1 MNSSTYGNSTRVLLP
16 DYWTE
21 PAALMVVRLF
31 LEVGIAFFGVLGN
44 IVVLIVMTKHSYMN
58 FPMTSYIVDLAVA
71 DLGILAINFPFAVI
85 KEQIRNQWVLG
96 EFLCLTLY
104 PLCEVFYGVSVWSI
118 TAVAVERYRSIVGTA
133 SLVHQTSK
141 RGVVAIL
148 TTIWVTSF
156 LVITLPVLLS
166 IKYFPGYKACVT
178 EFSPQSMSQ
187 LYFTTEVIFW
197 FVLPLGVISYT
208 YYKISRRIA
217 QSNEFHRNMQNQLDQ
232 QQSASGRRKLDATR
246 QNNKAKKILTPLVV
260 VFTATM
266 LPPNIFRLV
275 IAFVPAVSW
284 NRYFPVLYNI
294 FIILSVAHS
303 AINPVIYCMVSKEF
317 RQGVKK
323 IIPKCLRNRVFSRKS
338 SRNITACSTSTFTLK
353 NTERFPEIELL
364 DIQKIITERY
374 TR

>member
-1 MNSSTYGNSTRVLLP
+1 MNSSTYGNSTRLLLP

-71 DLGILAINFPFAVI
+71 DLGILAINFPFAVM
-85 KEQIRNQWVLG
+85 KEQIRNQWVFG

-156 LVITLPVLLS
+156 LVIALPVLLS
-166 IKYFPGYKACVT
+166 IEYFSVYKTCVT
-178 EFSPQSMSQ
+178 EFSPKSMSQ

-197 FVLPLGVISYT
+197 FVVPLGVISYT

-217 QSNEFHRNMQNQLDQ
+217 QSNEFHRNMKNQLGQ
-232 QQSASGRRKLDATR
+232 QRTASGRSKLEATATR

-275 IAFVPAVSW
+275 IAFAPAVSW
-284 NRYFPVLYNI
+284 NKYFLVLYNI
-294 FIILSVAHS
+294 FVILSVAHS

-317 RQGVKK
+317 RQGAKN
-323 IIPKCLRNRVFSRKS
+323 IIRKCF
-338 SRNITACSTSTFTLK
+338 
-353 NTERFPEIELL
+353 
-364 DIQKIITERY
+364 
-374 TR
+374 